1 MNNAKGK
8 IISHKGK
15 NPPLKH
21 SGLRADT
28 FLPYGFIKI
37 EKGDTNHYIKRG
49 FEDFLLSS
57 NFLTPGG
64 DTPLPDMAEPL
75 KFGRGTTFRIFIKG
89 IGYVIVRRYRHGG
102 LFGKVF
108 RDRYFFGHRALEEL
122 FCLTTASIRG
132 VPVPEALGVS
142 ERRRRFWFIPSP
154 FYTAL
159 IATTEIADSI
169 NLPVFLNGVDDTKLR
184 GEVLLRA
191 GAAIKKMHDAG
202 IHHKDLNMNNL
213 LVKTGEDAIFIID
226 FDRAK
231 IFPLLTDRL
240 RLRSLKR
247 LLRSVRKLARLG
259 DINDKNIND
268 NDFLHI
274 LTGYAGDNTALI
286 GRLKRK
292 TLYSK
297 TIKFRSLFGQM
308 RDGLLP
314 KK

>member
-1 MNNAKGK
+1 MNNAKEDN
-8 IISHKGK
+8 ISYKGK
-15 NPPLKH
+15 NPPLKL

-37 EKGDTNHYIKRG
+37 EKGDTNHYIRRG
-49 FEDFLLSS
+49 LEDFLLSS
-57 NFLTPGG
+57 ELFINGG
-64 DTPLPDMAEPL
+64 DSLSKDVAEPL
-75 KFGRGTTFRIFIKG
+75 KSGRGTAFRISIKDVEN
-89 IGYVIVRRYRHGG
+89 VIVRRYRHGG
-102 LFGKVF
+102 LFGKIF
-108 RDRYFFGHRALEEL
+108 RDRYFIGHRALEEL

-154 FYTAL
+154 FYTAQ

-169 NLPVFLNGVDDTKLR
+169 NLPEFLNGVDDTKLR

-213 LVKTGEDAIFIID
+213 LVKTVDDAIFIID

-231 IFPLLTDRL
+231 IFPLLTDRFRLKSL
-240 RLRSLKR
+240 RR
-247 LLRSVRKLARLG
+247 LLRSARKLARLG
-259 DINDKNIND
+259 DSIND

-297 TIKFRSLFGQM
+297 VIKFRSLFGRI
-308 RDGLLP
+308 RDGLLH
-314 KK
+314 

>member
-1 MNNAKGK
+1 MNSSSKISKISPKGE
-8 IISHKGK
+8 G
-15 NPPLKH
+15 PPLKL

-37 EKGDTNHYIKRG
+37 KKGDTNHYIKRG
-49 FEDFLLSS
+49 LEDFLFSS
-57 NFLTPGG
+57 NLFTPGG
-64 DTPLPDMAEPL
+64 KNPPHDVAVPLE
-75 KFGRGTTFRIFIKG
+75 FGRGTTFRISIKD
-89 IGYVIVRRYRHGG
+89 IGNVIVRHYRHGG
-102 LFGKVF
+102 LFGKIF
-108 RDRYFFGHRALEEL
+108 RDRYFIGHRALEEL
-122 FCLTTASIRG
+122 FCLTTAEIRG

-142 ERRRRFWFIPSP
+142 ERRRRLWFIPSP

-159 IATTEIADSI
+159 IATTEIVGSI
-169 NLPVFLNGVDDTKLR
+169 NLPEFLNGVDNTKLR

-231 IFPLLTDRL
+231 IFHQLTDRL
-240 RLRSLKR
+240 RSRSLGR
-247 LLRSVRKLARLG
+247 LLRSARKLAKLG
-259 DINDKNIND
+259 NSIND

-274 LTGYAGDNTALI
+274 LTGYASGDTVLI
-286 GRLKRK
+286 KRLKRR

-297 TIKFRSLFGQM
+297 TIQLRSFFGRM
-308 RDGLLP
+308 RDSLLIP
-314 KK
+314 KN